1 MRRLDRYVIA
11 EILGP
16 LAIGF
21 LAYTFILIMQFLF
34 RSAEMIIRRGVPA
47 EQVGQLLLVTL
58 PNIVVLTIPMSL
70 LFAILVAVG
79 RLAASNELTAMRA
92 SGLSLF
98 SLYRPIL
105 LIAFVLTL
113 LNTGLMLYVLP
124 WGNTNLQALQ
134 LEILTKSVS
143 RQVEPRVFYEEW
155 EGLVV
160 YVFEIPPGS
169 PRWKGVFVAESLPSA
184 ENQVTV
190 AEWGEVRLEDREGE
204 KQLVLHLENAV
215 THKVDF
221 AAPDEYH
228 ISSHRRLQRVLE
240 EPEER
245 DPTRKVYKSLREL
258 NLQELRAVLAEPE
271 PSPMRFNLARVEIH
285 KKFSIPMA
293 CMVFALIGLPL
304 GFGKQKA
311 GRAGGFAMSI
321 VVILIYYVLLN
332 NGEKAA
338 RAGKIEPWLSMW
350 LPNIAFFGAAL
361 LLMMRKNRDKSL
373 FLSQIE
379 HWFRELKVKWKARR
393 ERRTRARRPVPGG
406 RRREGRKTDVVLRLP
421 RPRLR
426 FPGTMDRYI
435 AKLFLFV
442 FAMVLVSAVSLFV
455 VADFTEKIDE
465 IMRFKA
471 STSLVLDYYK
481 YSVLQIGYELAPI
494 SVLLATLIT
503 FGLLSRTNEVIAAK
517 ALGMSLY
524 RLSVP
529 VLVSAAGIVGLCW
542 LMQARV
548 LPITNQEVAHLEDK
562 IRGRS
567 TPRSYRRADRNWL
580 FGQGRYIYNY
590 LHYDSSRERLQRLQV
605 FEFGDDHQ
613 LNRRLYASNA
623 TYLGDGWRFDDSWF
637 RSFNRLPDGRIA
649 IEYTPQRA
657 PVIDR
662 YPETPNYFE
671 SEFKQPNAMSYRQ
684 LERYVAEIH
693 ESGQAAPELEVELH
707 NKIGYPVICLVMALV
722 ALPFS
727 FRLGRRGALYGI
739 GVGLALGMV
748 FLGLFAF
755 SRTLGEA
762 GALPPLVAIWSPGV
776 AFTIFSVYMFLGVET

>member
-11 EILGP
+11 EIFGP

-21 LAYTFILIMQFLF
+21 LAYTFILMMQFLF

-47 EQVGQLLLVTL
+47 EQVGQLLLLTL

-70 LFAILVAVG
+70 LFAILVAIG
-79 RLAASNELTAMRA
+79 RLASANELTAMRA

-105 LIAFVLTL
+105 LVALALTV

-124 WGNTNLQALQ
+124 WGNSNLQALQ
-134 LEILTKSVS
+134 LDILTKSVS

-169 PRWKGVFVAESLPSA
+169 KRWKGVFVAESLPSSV
-184 ENQVTV
+184 NQVTV

-204 KQLVLHLENAV
+204 KQFVLHLENAI

-221 AAPDEYH
+221 AAPDEYQ
-228 ISSHRRLQRVLE
+228 ISSHRRLARVLE
-240 EPEER
+240 QPEER
-245 DPTRKVYKSLREL
+245 DPQRRVYKSLREL
-258 NLQELRAVLAEPE
+258 NLQELRQVLTEPDRH
-271 PSPMRFNLARVEIH
+271 PMRYSLAKVEIH

-304 GFGKQKA
+304 GFGKLKA

-338 RAGKIEPWLSMW
+338 RVGKLEPWLSMW
-350 LPNIAFFGAAL
+350 LPNLFFLVAAL

-373 FLSQIE
+373 FLSQLD
-379 HWFRELKVKWKARR
+379 HWVRERVTQWRAWR
-393 ERRTRARRPVPGG
+393 ERRRRPAQPAPAARRRDRG
-406 RRREGRKTDVVLRLP
+406 KTDVVLRLP

-426 FPGTMDRYI
+426 FPNTMDRYV
-435 AKLFLFV
+435 AKLFLQV
-442 FAMVLVSAVSLFV
+442 FALVLISAVSLFV

-465 IMRFKA
+465 IMRYKA
-471 STSLVLDYYK
+471 PTSVVVDYYK
-481 YSVLQIGYELAPI
+481 YSVLQIGYEMAPI

-529 VLVSAAGIVGLCW
+529 VLLSAAGIVAGLG
-542 LMQARV
+542 LLQSRV

-590 LHYDSSRERLQRLQV
+590 LHYDSNRQRLQRLQV
-605 FEFGDDHQ
+605 FEFGEDHQ
-613 LNRRLYASNA
+613 LTRRLYASNA
-623 TYLGDGWRFDDSWF
+623 TFLGDGWRFDDSWF
-637 RSFNRLPDGRIA
+637 RAFERLEDGRIA
-649 IEYTPQRA
+649 IEYTPQRT

-662 YPETPNYFE
+662 YPETPEYFE

-684 LERYVAEIH
+684 LERYIEEIRA
-693 ESGQAAPELEVELH
+693 SGQVAPELEVELH
-707 NKIGYPVICLVMALV
+707 NKLGYPVICLVMALV

-727 FRLGRRGALYGI
+727 FRLGRRGALYGV